1 MTIYR
6 KYVVITVGL
15 TAALLVAAF
24 FLEKDYRKVFY
35 DLTIA
40 GAGFAAA
47 IAATLTVVDQIMKRR
62 EREQWSFVRRMALR
76 QVRWDLRVAA
86 VALARCFVD
95 VSGDLITY
103 LLQIP
108 ETEAETA
115 KRFSQFAAALDRRPK
130 PLPPLRDQDGDTL
143 FSTLPDYAPAINDMC
158 NIQFQRLMQSQCERS
173 IIDALITFDD
183 TWRTLEHS
191 LISWS
196 HIDREQKLDL
206 DIGWA
211 NFVSLLMAKMAIL
224 YDRAVT
230 ASAAQ

>member
-6 KYVVITVGL
+6 KNVIGFWTL
-15 TAALLVAAF
+15 TGVLIVIAF
-24 FLEKDYRKVFY
+24 LLEKNYSKVLY
-35 DLTIA
+35 DLVIA

-47 IAATLTVVDQIMKRR
+47 IASTVTIVDVIQKRR
-62 EREQWSFVRRMALR
+62 EKEEWSFVRRMALK

-86 VALARCFVD
+86 AALARCFVD

-103 LLQIP
+103 LMQIP

-115 KRFSQFAAALDRRPK
+115 KRFSQFVAALDRRPK
-130 PLPPLRDQDGDTL
+130 PLPALRNQDGDTL
-143 FSTLPDYAPAINDMC
+143 FSTLPDYAPAINDIC
-158 NIQFQRLMQSQCERS
+158 NIQFQRLIQSQCERS
-173 IIDALITFDD
+173 IIDALIAFDD

-191 LISWS
+191 LTSWS

-211 NFVSLLMAKMAIL
+211 NFVSLLMGKMAIL